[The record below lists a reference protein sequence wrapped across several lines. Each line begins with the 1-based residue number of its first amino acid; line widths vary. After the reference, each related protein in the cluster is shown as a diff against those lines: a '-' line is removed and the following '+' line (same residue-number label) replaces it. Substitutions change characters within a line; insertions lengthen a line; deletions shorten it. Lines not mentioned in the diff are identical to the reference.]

1 MQLSDLAGNEELKY
15 ELSEAMSARSLP
27 HAVIIEGEKGVGKRT
42 LASILAS
49 YAVCTS
55 EGVRPCGVCSGC
67 VKAAKNIHPDI
78 FTADGMNSGELNIE
92 SIRRIRSDAYIKP
105 NEAPGKVYILLNC
118 EKMLAAAQ
126 NAFLKVLEEPPENVM
141 FIMTALSSANL
152 LQTVRSRSRILTLY
166 PPSVSEAAEVLKKL
180 RPDVSQEIILQSAVD
195 CGGNIGASLEL
206 IASGG
211 EEEKKAAE
219 EIFRAIPQTSEYDLM
234 VASGKIAQNRAFA
247 VAVLDRLCGLS
258 SECVRASYGAADAG
272 STAKEL
278 AGKLSRKKLIKLQST
293 ILHARDVLNIN
304 VNLNF
309 YSTWLCAV
317 LRSE

>member
-1 MQLSDLAGNEELKY
+1 MQLSDFAANDELKY
-15 ELSEAMSARSLP
+15 ELSEAMKNRSLP

-42 LASILAS
+42 LASVLAA

-55 EGVRPCGVCSGC
+55 SGERPCGVCAGC
-67 VKAAKNIHPDI
+67 LKAAKNIHPDI
-78 FTADGMNSGELNIE
+78 FTADGAVSGGLNIE
-92 SIRRIRSDAYIKP
+92 TVRRIRADAYIKP
-105 NEAPGKVYILLNC
+105 NEAPAKVYILLNC
-118 EKMLAAAQ
+118 EKMLQPAQ

-152 LQTVRSRSRILTLY
+152 LQTVRSRSRIMTLY
-166 PPSVSEAAEVLKKL
+166 PPTVAEAIETLKKL
-180 RPDVSQEIILQSAVD
+180 RPDVPPEVISQSAVD

-219 EIFRAIPQTSEYDLM
+219 DIFRAILQTSEYDLLLET
-234 VASGKIAQNRAFA
+234 GRIAQNRAFA
-247 VAVLDRLCGLS
+247 VAVLDRMCSLS
-258 SECVRASYGAADAG
+258 GECVRAAFDAADAG
-272 STAKEL
+272 TLAREL
-278 AGKLSRKKLIKLQST
+278 AGKFSRKKLIKLQST
-293 ILHARDVLNIN
+293 ILHAREVLNIN

-317 LRSE
+317 LRV

>member
-1 MQLSDLAGNEELKY
+1 MLLNDFAANDELKF
-15 ELSEAMSARSLP
+15 ELTEAMKARSLP
-27 HAVIIEGEKGVGKRT
+27 HAVIIEGEKGCGKRS
-42 LASILAS
+42 LASVLAA

-55 EGVRPCGVCSGC
+55 SGDRPCGVCSGC

-78 FTADGMNSGELNIE
+78 FVADGNNSGELNIE
-92 SIRRIRSDAYIKP
+92 SVRRIRSDAYIKP
-105 NEAPGKVYILLNC
+105 NEAPCKAYILLNC
-118 EKMLAAAQ
+118 EKMLPAAQ

-152 LQTVRSRSRILTLY
+152 LQTVRSRSRIMTLY
-166 PPSVSEAAEVLKKL
+166 PPSVNEAVAALKRI
-180 RPDVSQEIILQSAVD
+180 RPDISEEIISQSAAD
-195 CGGNIGASLEL
+195 SGGNIGAALEL

-211 EEEKKAAE
+211 EEEKKTAE
-219 EIFRAIPQTSEYDLM
+219 EIFRAIPQSTEYALM
-234 VASGKIAQNRAFA
+234 LASGKIARNRAFA
-247 VAVLDRLCGLS
+247 VAVLDRLCSLS
-258 SECVRASYGAADAG
+258 AECVRASYGAADAG
-272 STAKEL
+272 SAAREL
-278 AGKLSRKKLIKLQST
+278 SERFSRKKLLKLQST